1 MRKQKADGHGVS
13 FPLLISNLLHVCDSS
28 LSCISQYETHTC
40 SVGLLREQ
48 QRRDEGNQD
57 ADQETCYWP
66 SPRTLTTDQEH
77 WQERVQGWQ
86 LQTVRRRL

>member
-1 MRKQKADGHGVS
+1 MRKLMAMGSLFLCLSLICYMYAIPHSLVS
-13 FPLLISNLLHVCDSS
+13 LNMK
-28 LSCISQYETHTC
+28 HTC

-48 QRRDEGNQD
+48 SVRVEGNQD

-66 SPRTLTTDQEH
+66 SPRTLTTDQEY
-77 WQERVQGWQ
+77 WQQRVQEWQ